1 MKKVLSIMLAVMMVS
16 SLFAI
21 NASAS
26 VATYDGY
33 DFVTVFD
40 TSENVK
46 SALPYINT
54 SAYASGATAV
64 SSFATVDDNE
74 VAILKGNPD
83 GADWVFG
90 QNVAS
95 LTALDKFTLEFDVKV
110 VDCSDALNVAF
121 KTDKG
126 VIGVYVTPATF
137 IGAEQ
142 AKGSV
147 KAHTAKITD
156 LSSVKLNQWFNFKI
170 TVDKTIYNASDAE
183 ATKKNAVA
191 VEYKK
196 AEEESFKTMDLFTG
210 GSYGYKV
217 GGRLTTSNPTWTG
230 GGAVAFSPD
239 ADAYAYCVDADDNSI
254 RDNVEYHIDNVKL
267 TGRTNK
273 VTYPVTGVLV
283 AEDFE
288 GTSPQFI
295 GSQGTLAGGENNKYM
310 DFYRSDTVH
319 TSTYGAS
326 KEFKPAS
333 LPQEFVVTA
342 DIYKEADNTQNLII
356 EYFTDTLGAVNTN
369 GQLIAGVNSGIVL
382 DESKFETGKWYTV
395 KIARKH
401 IVYPAVTVIDKET
414 GETLTFNATTRA
426 TVSGNTSYN
435 RLFFRALNTA
445 GSISHWRIDNVMVA
459 EAGAASILSATAEGD
474 NVSAKL
480 SVDAKEYA
488 ATPVLATYN
497 EDRLVAV
504 DFADVTLSA
513 DGAEADLAVSGAYDE
528 AIVYL
533 WNGLGGAPFMEAW
546 DITDNITVIET
557 TPDAE

>member
-1 MKKVLSIMLAVMMVS
+1 MKKVLSIMLAAMMLI

-21 NASAS
+21 GASAS
-26 VATYDGY
+26 VATYEGY

-46 SALPYINT
+46 SALPYVNT
-54 SAYASGATAV
+54 SAYASGATPT

-74 VAILKGNPD
+74 VAILKGNPN

-90 QNVAS
+90 QAVAT
-95 LTALDKFTLEFDVKV
+95 LTALDKFTLEFDVNV

-137 IGAEQ
+137 VGAELT
-142 AKGSV
+142 KGSL

-156 LSSVKLNQWFNFKI
+156 LNSVKLNQWFNFKI

-183 ATKKNAVA
+183 ATRKNAVT

-196 AEEESFKTMDLFTG
+196 AEEESFKTLSLFTG
-210 GSYGYKV
+210 GSYAYKL
-217 GGRLTTSNPTWTG
+217 GGRLTTANPTWTG

-254 RDNVEYHIDNVKL
+254 RDNAEYHIDNVKL

-273 VTYPVTGVLV
+273 VTYPAKGVLV
-283 AEDFE
+283 AENFE
-288 GTSPQFI
+288 GSSRAFVGGQA
-295 GSQGTLAGGENNKYM
+295 TLVGDDANKYI
-310 DFYRSDTVH
+310 DFYRDDTKN
-319 TSTYGAS
+319 SNGYGATG
-326 KEFKPAS
+326 EFKPAS

-342 DIYKEADNTQNLII
+342 DVCKEADNTQDLII
-356 EYFTDTLGAVNTN
+356 EYFTDTLGAVNAN
-369 GQLIAGVNSGIVL
+369 GQLLAGAASGIVI
-382 DESKFETGKWYTV
+382 DQSKFEAGKWYTV
-395 KIARKH
+395 KVARKN
-401 IVYPAVTVIDKET
+401 ITYPQVTVVDKET
-414 GETLTFNATTRA
+414 GETQTFNAAIRA
-426 TVSGNTSYN
+426 NVSGTTSYN

-445 GSISHWRIDNVMVA
+445 ESISHWRIDNVMVA
-459 EAGAASILSATAEGD
+459 EAGAASIISATAEGD
-474 NVSAKL
+474 AVSAKI
-480 SVDAKEYA
+480 SVDAKEYT
-488 ATPVLATYN
+488 ATPVLATFVGN
-497 EDRLVAV
+497 RLAAV
-504 DFADVTLSA
+504 DFADVDLSA
-513 DGAEADLAVSGAYDE
+513 EGAEVDLAVSGAYDE

-533 WNGLGGAPFMEAW
+533 WNGLGGAPFMETW
-546 DITDNITVIET
+546 DITNNITVVET